1 MTARP
6 TYAEEFENI
15 RDNVAKAYKPKKPSQ
30 LEEDWD
36 NVSHYSKISVK
47 RGNSMLSSNQQS
59 PEHSPLTRVSP
70 ALKNKTD
77 DKFKSSKTVIFNL
90 DHV

>member
-15 RDNVAKAYKPKKPSQ
+15 RDNVAKAYKPKKSVQ
-30 LEEDWD
+30 LEEDFD

-59 PEHSPLTRVSP
+59 PDHSPLPRISP
-70 ALKNKTD
+70 TIKNKTD
-77 DKFKSSKTVIFNL
+77 GKFKSSKSVIFNL